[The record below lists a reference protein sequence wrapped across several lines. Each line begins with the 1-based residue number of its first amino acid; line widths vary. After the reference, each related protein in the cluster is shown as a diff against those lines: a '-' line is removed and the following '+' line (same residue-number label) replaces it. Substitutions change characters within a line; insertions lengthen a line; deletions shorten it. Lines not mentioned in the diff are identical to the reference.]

1 MSGMN
6 DDKGPNHSPGDYIVP
21 PSHVRLVSVTSPL
34 NAIRV
39 NGALPLAPSA
49 LNGSL
54 GIRA

>member
-6 DDKGPNHSPGDYIVP
+6 DDEGPNNSPGDYIVP
-21 PSHVRLVSVTSPL
+21 PSHVRLACVTSPL

-39 NGALPLAPSA
+39 NGALPLVPPA

-54 GIRA
+54 GM